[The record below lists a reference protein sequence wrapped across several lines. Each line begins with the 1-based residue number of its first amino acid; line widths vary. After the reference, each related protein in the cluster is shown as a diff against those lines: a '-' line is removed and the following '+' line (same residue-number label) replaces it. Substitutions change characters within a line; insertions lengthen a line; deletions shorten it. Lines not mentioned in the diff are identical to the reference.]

1 MAPPNSETQGLAA
14 SNGDVAEVK
23 MRFWALTFG
32 SIGVV
37 TIVVNTGISS
47 ASRSGWIE
55 RSISAVCG

>member
-1 MAPPNSETQGLAA
+1 MPMPSTRRQ
-14 SNGDVAEVK
+14 SYQCAENV
-23 MRFWALTFG
+23 FG